1 MEILTCDAEKIVVAA
16 DRVRREFNK
25 EKLQKLATSY
35 KRIGQLQAGIC
46 VRSEDGS
53 YQLVAGERRLRACRI
68 AKIPFSFVL
77 SSTATADMLLEIELE
92 ENLCRE
98 NLSWQE
104 EVDGLDRLH
113 RHRET
118 QKEQKGQTQSLDDT
132 AIEIESSRTSVHRD
146 LELAEWA
153 KEFQEVKD
161 APSKAEAFKI
171 IKRFKAELVRN
182 QLLKQAVEK
191 SETRIEITGE
201 EGELVEDSL
210 IIAGTSI
217 PKELLLDFDRRVIQ
231 GRMEEELNRFE
242 DGSLNLVLFDPPW
255 GVNLIAVSNLKGD
268 KSTFEDSWKMF
279 FTHIELWL
287 QLIYKKMATD
297 SHLYMFF
304 GIANEGKEEEIPIEQ
319 ESLFLGPVYGALE
332 KVGFQTNRIP
342 LIWYKQSAHV
352 TRNPEIWPGRS
363 YEPIAFARKG
373 NKKLITL
380 GSPDVIITPAPT
392 MAIKGSHPAAKH
404 PDVYLELLKRS
415 AYPGDLVLD
424 PMAGSGMVGV
434 AAEAYRASKRLDWW
448 LIEEKQEF
456 RELALENVIRGYS
469 KVVNREPIE
478 RPPQI
483 ADYEPE
489 PLPEDFHE
497 LEPGGSDWIR
507 FWKVHPEAQGQMLE
521 WQKSKREGEGMI

>member
-1 MEILTCDAEKIVVAA
+1 MEILTCDAEKIAVAP
-16 DRVRREFNK
+16 DRVRREFSK
-25 EKLQKLATSY
+25 EKLQKLAASY

-46 VRSEDGS
+46 VRTETGA

-68 AKIPFSFVL
+68 AKVPFSFVL
-77 SSTATADMLLEIELE
+77 NSTATAEMLLEIEIE

-113 RHRET
+113 RLRET

-132 AIEIESSRTSVHRD
+132 AIEIDSSRTSVHRD

-153 KEFQEVKD
+153 KEFQEIKD

-171 IKRFKAELVRN
+171 IKRFKAELLRN

-191 SETRIEITGE
+191 SETKVEVTGD
-201 EGELVEDSL
+201 EGELTEDTL
-210 IIAGTSI
+210 LVAGVSI

-231 GRMEEELNRFE
+231 GRMETEIERFE

-255 GVNLIAVSNLKGD
+255 GANLAEIRD
-268 KSTFEDSWKMF
+268 KPGSKEDFEDEPETFADNIS
-279 FTHIELWL
+279 TWL
-287 QLIYKKMATD
+287 ALLFSKMATD
-297 SHLYMFF
+297 SHLYLFF
-304 GIANEGKEEEIPIEQ
+304 GIRFHG
-319 ESLFLGPVYGALE
+319 LVYSALE
-332 KVGFQTNRIP
+332 ATGFSVNHIP
-342 LIWYKQSAHV
+342 LIWYKQGAHV

-363 YEPIAFARKG
+363 YEVIAFARKG
-373 NKKLITL
+373 QKKLITL

-392 MAIKGSHPAAKH
+392 PAIKGSHPTAKH

-415 AYPGDLVLD
+415 AYPGDKVLD
-424 PMAGSGMVGV
+424 PMAGSGMAAV
-434 AAEAYRASKRLDWW
+434 AAEAYRKSKRLDWW
-448 LIEEKQEF
+448 LIEERQEF
-456 RELALENVIRGYS
+456 RELALENVIKGYS

-483 ADYEPE
+483 AEYEPE
-489 PLPEDFHE
+489 PISEDFHE
-497 LEPGGSDWIR
+497 LEPGGSDWMR
-507 FWKVHPEAQGQMLE
+507 FWKVHPEVQGQMLE
-521 WQKSKREGEGMI
+521 WQKSKREGKETL